1 MQRGGGGGGV
11 TLLQDAQWAVEA
23 LLHLVQ
29 PHMALLL
36 CLQEN
41 NSSAQ
46 GGAGALLGGLTT
58 ESHKEET
65 CATGAALPV
74 LLWGF

>member
-1 MQRGGGGGGV
+1 MWGRGGGGAV
-11 TLLQDAQWAVEA
+11 TLLQDAQWAAEA
-23 LLHLVQ
+23 LLHLVKPQ
-29 PHMALLL
+29 GVLLL

-41 NSSAQ
+41 NSNAR
-46 GGAGALLGGLTT
+46 GGAGALLGDLTP

>member
-1 MQRGGGGGGV
+1 MGAGRGGGAV
-11 TLLQDAQWAVEA
+11 PLLQDAQWAAEA
-23 LLHLVQ
+23 LLHLVK
-29 PHMALLL
+29 PHGVLLL

-41 NSSAQ
+41 NSNAR
-46 GGAGALLGGLTT
+46 GGAGALLGDLTP